1 MWVNVKNKKCGL
13 YYKTDKSNMAF
24 TFKLLNLIIIIL
36 LDHTL

>member
-13 YYKTDKSNMAF
+13 YYKTDKPNMAF
-24 TFKLLNLIIIIL
+24 TFKRLNMIIIIL